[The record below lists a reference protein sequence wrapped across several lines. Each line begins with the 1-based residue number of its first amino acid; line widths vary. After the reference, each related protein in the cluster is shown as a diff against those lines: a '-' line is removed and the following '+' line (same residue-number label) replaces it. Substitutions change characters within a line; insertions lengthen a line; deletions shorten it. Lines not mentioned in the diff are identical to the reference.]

1 MRRTSQQIISLAVVL
16 CGPSLCAVGLGVP
29 VSATSATV
37 CANEQYEWRG
47 SVSVAAG
54 QSFATGIVIPQQAGT
69 QVILVGSSSSADPFA
84 TSFVNVTVAGVV
96 ALEQAVVAGGEIA
109 AVNIGADTFVLT
121 TVGVA
126 ISRCHQVAQAAVA
139 TTTTTPTTTP
149 TTTLTA
155 TTTATATA
163 TGGPN
168 LTLALPETGRSR
180 TLLGVA
186 AALTTIGVSLLL
198 GVRRRYSGSSAG
210 R

>member
-1 MRRTSQQIISLAVVL
+1 MRRTSKQIISLAVVL
-16 CGPSLCAVGLGVP
+16 CGPSLCAVGLGAQ

-37 CANEQYEWRG
+37 CNNEQYEWRG
-47 SVSVAAG
+47 TVSVAAG

-109 AVNIGADTFVLT
+109 AVNIGADGFVLT

-139 TTTTTPTTTP
+139 T
-149 TTTLTA
+149 A
-155 TTTATATA
+155 TTAATVA
-163 TGGPN
+163 GGPD
-168 LTLALPETGRSR
+168 LLLPLPQTGRSLQ
-180 TLLGVA
+180 LLGVA
-186 AALTTIGVSLLL
+186 AALTAIGMSLVL